1 MLTQNIGYPRIG
13 VNRDLKK
20 ITETYWKG
28 DCSKE
33 ELVESISALRI
44 LHWTKQKEYGM
55 DLVPSNDFSLYDQ
68 VLDTA
73 LLVGALPDRFKDLY
87 QQEDD
92 KLYSYP
98 IDTYFA
104 MARGL
109 QNKQHDISAMEMTKW
124 FNTNYHYIVP
134 EFYPGQEFKCF
145 SSKIFDEYEEAK
157 SVGIVTKPV
166 LIGPVSFLL
175 LGKEKDAPEDFHRLD
190 LLEYLLPVY
199 QNILHKLQELGVE
212 WVQIEEPFLALDI
225 GEKTKVAFKKAYQK
239 LDEELETL
247 KLILTTYFEGL
258 HENTELACNLP
269 TKSLHIDLV
278 EAPAQLDE
286 VLSKIDDKK
295 ILSLGLVNGRNIWK
309 TDLEAA
315 TEIIKKAEQKLGS
328 DRLIVAPSCSM
339 LHIPVDLEIEQDET
353 VLPVEVKQWMAFA
366 NQKLQELSMLKKNAE
381 GSLSAEE
388 QEKIEEHQKA
398 FSAKRSS
405 SLVHNSD
412 VQERMDKL
420 DDSYL
425 QRDQS
430 YEERKKAQQE
440 YLELPNLFPT
450 TTIGSFPQTKEV
462 RVWRSDFRHS
472 RISREEYESKIKGAI
487 QELIQK
493 QEDIGLDVLV
503 HGEFERND
511 MVEYFGE
518 HFAGFAFTRNGWVQS
533 YGTRGVKPPVVYG
546 DVSRPDPV
554 TVLWSSYAQSLTKK
568 LVKGMLTGPVT
579 ILQWSFVRD
588 DQPRSETAKQIALA
602 IRDEVKDLEKAG
614 IKIIQIDEP
623 AFREGLP
630 LRRKNWD
637 NYLKWA
643 VDTFRIASTGVD
655 DKTQIHSHMCYS
667 EFNDIIEH
675 IARLDADVIS
685 METSRS
691 QMELLDA
698 FVEFEYPNEIG
709 PGVYDIHSPRI
720 PSVEEITSLLEK
732 ASDVLKK
739 EQIWVNPDCG
749 LKTRGWEETIP
760 SLKNMVQA
768 ARKMRGTKQMHDS
781 SRKSD

>member
-1 MLTQNIGYPRIG
+1 MLTQNLGYPRIG

-20 ITETYWKG
+20 VIETYWKG

-44 LHWTKQKEYGM
+44 LHWSKQKEYGM
-55 DLVPSNDFSLYDQ
+55 ELVPSNDFSLYDQ

-73 LLVGALPDRFKDLY
+73 LLVGALPDRYKELY

-92 KLYSYP
+92 KIHSYP

-109 QNKQHDISAMEMTKW
+109 QNEQHDIAAMEMTKW

-134 EFYPGQEFKCF
+134 EFSPDQEFKCL

-175 LGKEKDAPEDFHRLD
+175 LGKEKDAPKDFHRLD
-190 LLEYLLPVY
+190 LLDDLLPVY
-199 QNILHKLQELGVE
+199 QNILHKLQEMGVE
-212 WVQIEEPFLALDI
+212 WVQIEEPFLAMDI
-225 GEKTKVAFKKAYQK
+225 DEKAKAAFQKAYQK
-239 LDEELETL
+239 LDEELESL
-247 KLILTTYFEGL
+247 NLILTTYFEGL
-258 HENTELACNLP
+258 NENTQLACNLP
-269 TKSLHIDLV
+269 TKALHVDLV
-278 EAPAQLDE
+278 EAPGQLDE
-286 VLSKIDDKK
+286 VLSAIYDDKV
-295 ILSLGLVNGRNIWK
+295 LSLGLVNGRNIWK
-309 TDLEAA
+309 TDLDAA
-315 TEIIKKAEQKLGS
+315 TKIIKKAEQELGG
-328 DRLIVAPSCSM
+328 DRLIIGPSCSM
-339 LHIPVDLEIEQDET
+339 LHSPVDLENEQDET
-353 VLPVEVKQWMAFA
+353 ALPAEVKQWMAFA
-366 NQKLQELSMLKKNAE
+366 NQKLQELSLLKKNAE

-388 QEKIEEHQKA
+388 QEKLGEHQKA
-398 FSAKRSS
+398 LAAKRSS
-405 SLVHNSD
+405 SLVNNAN
-412 VQERMDKL
+412 VQQRMDKL

-425 QRDQS
+425 QRDHP
-430 YEERKKAQQE
+430 YDARKKAQQE
-440 YLELPNLFPT
+440 YLELPDLFPT

-462 RVWRSDFRHS
+462 RVWRSDFRHG
-472 RISREEYESKIKGAI
+472 RITREEYESKIKGAI

-518 HFAGFAFTRNGWVQS
+518 NFAGFAFTRNGWVQS

-546 DVSRPDPV
+546 DVFRPDPV
-554 TVLWSSYAQSLTKK
+554 TVPWSSYAQSLTKK

-588 DQPRSETAKQIALA
+588 DQPRSETANQIALA
-602 IRDEVKDLEKAG
+602 IRDEVKDLEEAG
-614 IKIIQIDEP
+614 IKVIQIDEP

-630 LRRKNWD
+630 LRKVNWD
-637 NYLKWA
+637 HYLKWG
-643 VDTFRIASTGVD
+643 VDAFRIASTGVKD
-655 DKTQIHSHMCYS
+655 QTQIHSHMCYS

-685 METSRS
+685 IETSRS

-720 PSVEEITSLLEK
+720 PSKEEMTTLLEK
-732 ASDVLKK
+732 ASGVLEKR
-739 EQIWVNPDCG
+739 QIWVNPDCG

-768 ARKMRGTKQMHDS
+768 AKKLRDN
-781 SRKSD
+781 